1 MAFLLERSQESRD
14 NSIVFPLPLLITKC
28 SIEAVCLLGRRR
40 EKGVKPIRLPCYVST
55 MKGPPCPLSFTQ
67 SAWRTAG
74 PCRVPSRWSKPGF
87 TVYIGQVSSLASLQ
101 LLANCLGEPS
111 QLAGSGLA
119 LRAENLYLN
128 QNPLLQIEATAYLL
142 RIIHCHLSTGK
153 VIHMEAMRVQ
163 ALGNGSLMTW
173 ERSIFNLCF

>member
-1 MAFLLERSQESRD
+1 MLCLNHEGPSMPLVLHPERLE
-14 NSIVFPLPLLITKC
+14 NSWPLPRAELVEQTRLH
-28 SIEAVCLLGRRR
+28 SVYRAGQFPGQPAVVGQLPWRAPPAGR
-40 EKGVKPIRLPCYVST
+40 
-55 MKGPPCPLSFTQ
+55 
-67 SAWRTAG
+67 
-74 PCRVPSRWSKPGF
+74 
-87 TVYIGQVSSLASLQ
+87 
-101 LLANCLGEPS
+101 
-111 QLAGSGLA
+111 SGLA

-153 VIHMEAMRVQ
+153 VVHMEAMRVQ